1 MKKEFRISDF
11 GFRIDRNGGSPLH
24 SALRTPHSAFRNRN
38 GFTLIEVMVVMTL
51 LSLIVLV
58 LMAVFNSTQAAF
70 RAGVTQAGVLE
81 SGRATMDLM
90 ASDLRQMSPSLD
102 SSNMLNGVPSCAVNF
117 GAIVQAGYV
126 PLVQPLVASGP
137 AQSRT
142 NVQESIF
149 ILSRQN
155 QTWTGVGYVVV
166 ASSPQGDLDSLYRWT
181 ATTNTQSA
189 GGPWGLFTNFIYQ
202 ANNPQANGWSQV
214 MNGVVSLTVRAY
226 DINGGLMASN
236 IVFSGGQAT
245 ANRNVYYPP
254 STLGQTGFYMFSNTL
269 PASVEIELGALED
282 RILQRAGSLP
292 NNLPAPPPNDRQTMY
307 LQGQAGAVHIFR
319 QRVSIPNVD
328 PSAYQ

>member
-1 MKKEFRISDF
+1 MKTEMKSRVESRESSAVRLDSVS
-11 GFRIDRNGGSPLH
+11 GSRRSTLDARPA
-24 SALRTPHSAFRNRN
+24 SA
-38 GFTLIEVMVVMTL
+38 FTLIEVMVVMTL

-70 RAGVTQAGVLE
+70 RASVTQADVLE

-90 ASDLRQMSPSLD
+90 ASDLKQMSPSMD
-102 SSNMLNGVPSCAVNF
+102 SSNFNSAVNF
-117 GAIVQAGYV
+117 TAVVPSGYV
-126 PLVQPLVASGP
+126 SLVQPLVASGP
-137 AQSRT
+137 SQSRT

-155 QTWTGVGYVVV
+155 QTWTGVGYVI
-166 ASSPQGDLDSLYRWT
+166 ANSPQGDLDSLYRFT
-181 ATTNTQSA
+181 ASTNAQAA
-189 GGPWGLFTNFIYQ
+189 GDPAAALFNMFNNSVATNM
-202 ANNPQANGWSQV
+202 SRL

-236 IVFSGGQAT
+236 VVYSGGQAT
-245 ANRNVYYPP
+245 ANRNVIYLP

-292 NNLPAPPPNDRQTMY
+292 NVPPAYPQTAY
-307 LQGQAGAVHIFR
+307 LQQQAGAVHIFR

-328 PSAYQ
+328 PTAFQ

>member
-1 MKKEFRISDF
+1 
-11 GFRIDRNGGSPLH
+11 
-24 SALRTPHSAFRNRN
+24 
-38 GFTLIEVMVVMTL
+38 MTL

-90 ASDLRQMSPSLD
+90 ASDLRQMSPSMD
-102 SSNMLNGVPSCAVNF
+102 SSNMLNGVPNCAVNF

-189 GGPWGLFTNFIYQ
+189 GDPAAALGYAFNNASL
-202 ANNPQANGWSQV
+202 ANMSHL
-214 MNGVVSLTVRAY
+214 MDGVVSLTVRAY

-245 ANRNVYYPP
+245 ANRNVYYLP

-292 NNLPAPPPNDRQTMY
+292 NNLPAPPPNDQQTMY

>member
-1 MKKEFRISDF
+1 MKRSSDKWQVT
-11 GFRIDRNGGSPLH
+11 GDKMAAMRESRSCH
-24 SALRTPHSAFRNRN
+24 VSRVTCHA
-38 GFTLIEVMVVMTL
+38 FTLIEVMVVMTL

-70 RAGVTQAGVLE
+70 RASVTQAGVLE

-90 ASDLRQMSPSLD
+90 VSDLKQMSPSME
-102 SSNMLNGVPSCAVNF
+102 SSNFNSAVNF
-117 GAIVQAGYV
+117 TAVVPSGYV

-137 AQSRT
+137 SQSRT

-155 QTWTGVGYVVV
+155 QAWTGVGYVI
-166 ASSPQGDLDSLYRWT
+166 ANSPQGDMDSLYRFT
-181 ATTNTQSA
+181 MTTNVQA
-189 GGPWGLFTNFIYQ
+189 GLDPAATLFNIFRTTPP
-202 ANNPQANGWSQV
+202 ADMSHL
-214 MNGVVSLTVRAY
+214 MDGVVSLTVRAY

-245 ANRNVYYPP
+245 ANRNVLYLP

>member
-1 MKKEFRISDF
+1 MKRSSDKWQVT
-11 GFRIDRNGGSPLH
+11 GDKMAAMRESRSCH
-24 SALRTPHSAFRNRN
+24 VSRVTCHA
-38 GFTLIEVMVVMTL
+38 FTLIEVMVVMTL

-90 ASDLRQMSPSLD
+90 ASDLKQMSPSMD
-102 SSNMLNGVPSCAVNF
+102 SSNGAVNF
-117 GAIVQAGYV
+117 TAVVPSGYV

-137 AQSRT
+137 SQSRT
-142 NVQESIF
+142 NVQETIF

-155 QTWTGVGYVVV
+155 QTWTGVGYVI
-166 ASSPQGDLDSLYRWT
+166 ANSPQGDLDSLYRFT
-181 ATTNTQSA
+181 MTTNVQVAGDPAATLFNIFRTTPSA
-189 GGPWGLFTNFIYQ
+189 NMSHL
-202 ANNPQANGWSQV
+202 
-214 MNGVVSLTVRAY
+214 MDGVVSLTVRAY

-236 IVFSGGQAT
+236 TVFSGGQAT

-292 NNLPAPPPNDRQTMY
+292 NNLPAPPPNDQQTMY